1 VQLVSTPEHSLHF
14 SSHFTHL
21 LGAVFFTSPGGQAA
35 KQISPDKKK
44 FAAHSEQVEDN
55 LSLQIVQ
62 AAAQGEQVLSI
73 KFL

>member
-1 VQLVSTPEHSLHF
+1 VQLDSIPAHSLHF

-21 LGAVFFTSPGGQAA
+21 FGTVFFTSPGGQAA

-44 FAAHSEQVEDN
+44 FAAHSEQVEAN
-55 LSLQIVQ
+55 LSLQLVQ
-62 AAAQGEQVLSI
+62 AGAQGEQVLSN